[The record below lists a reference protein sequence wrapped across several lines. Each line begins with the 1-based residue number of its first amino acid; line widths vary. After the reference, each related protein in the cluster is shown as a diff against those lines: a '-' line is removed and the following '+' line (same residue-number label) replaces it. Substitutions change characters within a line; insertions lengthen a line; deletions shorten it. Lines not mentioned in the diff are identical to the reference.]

1 MTSSVLRA
9 QDAFTDLLK
18 MDAWVIG
25 LLLNLFGSYGF
36 NLSMVLL
43 KRYDKEGGSKRA
55 AAGAWMLFALSS
67 LTNYVSFAFAASSLL
82 AALGGTQLLANLV
95 NARLVL
101 GEKASTNHLASIALL
116 LVGMT
121 TSAVFAAHTTKTYS
135 LSQLQHL
142 YIEPSY
148 VALESVLAVYI
159 VTAFVLLYRDDA
171 RSKKGLPSTSTLS
184 SAAGLGLSS
193 TTRAMLYASASAC
206 VGTQSVLQSKVLAEL
221 IKACIISHDW
231 SAFKSAFTICVL
243 GWCLLTL
250 GFWLRAL
257 RRCLTLF
264 DATLIVPTM
273 QCSWV
278 LAATVQGMTFFRE
291 LDDERN
297 STHVA
302 LFFVGLSLTLIG
314 IFTLARSSEAEQRL
328 RAQAWEWIR
337 SEPGVW
343 SIDTAEAEA
352 AAAEAEVLQAVA
364 VPMSMEEERN
374 PLFVV
379 VKARPSSPS
388 RM

>member
-1 MTSSVLRA
+1 MIAPWL
-9 QDAFTDLLK
+9 F
-18 MDAWVIG
+18 G
-25 LLLNLFGSYGF
+25 LILNLFGSYGF

-43 KRYDKEGGSKRA
+43 KRYDQKGGSKRA
-55 AAGAWMLFALSS
+55 AAAAWILFAISS

-95 NARLVL
+95 NARCVL
-101 GEKASTNHLASIALL
+101 GEKASTHHLASIALL

-121 TSAVFAAHTTKTYS
+121 MSAVFASHTTKTYS
-135 LSQLQHL
+135 LGQLQQLYAEPL
-142 YIEPSY
+142 YI
-148 VALESVLAVYI
+148 ALEAVLAAYV
-159 VTAFVLLYRDDA
+159 VAAFALLYRDDA
-171 RSKKGLPSTSTLS
+171 HSKKSGLPSPSALS
-184 SAAGLGLSS
+184 SAGLGLSS
-193 TTRAMLYASASAC
+193 TTRALLYASASAC

-221 IKACIISHDW
+221 IKACILMHDW

-243 GWCLLTL
+243 VWCLLTL

-291 LDDERN
+291 LDDNRN
-297 STHVA
+297 ATHVA
-302 LFFVGLSLTLIG
+302 LFFVGLSLTLVG

-337 SEPGVW
+337 NEPGVW
-343 SIDTAEAEA
+343 SIETAEAEA
-352 AAAEAEVLQAVA
+352 EAAEAEIMQAVA
-364 VPMSMEEERN
+364 VPMSSMEEERN

-379 VKARPSSPS
+379 VKAKPSSPS
-388 RM
+388 RV

>member
-1 MTSSVLRA
+1 
-9 QDAFTDLLK
+9 
-18 MDAWVIG
+18 
-25 LLLNLFGSYGF
+25 
-36 NLSMVLL
+36 
-43 KRYDKEGGSKRA
+43 
-55 AAGAWMLFALSS
+55 
-67 LTNYVSFAFAASSLL
+67 
-82 AALGGTQLLANLV
+82 
-95 NARLVL
+95 
-101 GEKASTNHLASIALL
+101 
-116 LVGMT
+116 
-121 TSAVFAAHTTKTYS
+121 
-135 LSQLQHL
+135 
-142 YIEPSY
+142 
-148 VALESVLAVYI
+148 
-159 VTAFVLLYRDDA
+159 
-171 RSKKGLPSTSTLS
+171 
-184 SAAGLGLSS
+184 
-193 TTRAMLYASASAC
+193 
-206 VGTQSVLQSKVLAEL
+206 
-221 IKACIISHDW
+221 
-231 SAFKSAFTICVL
+231 
-243 GWCLLTL
+243 
-250 GFWLRAL
+250 
-257 RRCLTLF
+257 
-264 DATLIVPTM
+264 M

-328 RAQAWEWIR
+328 RAQAWEWVR